1 MKNFIS
7 EDDIEHAILTKLRE
21 PSFDYDIIQCD
32 ADPSKREGR
41 RIETRDPTV
50 PGTLETD
57 IKVQAIQEG
66 HEERCDRDT
75 KG

>member
-1 MKNFIS
+1 MPEKQDGCHDKPVRPQAGAGRGTLVS
-7 EDDIEHAILTKLRE
+7 
-21 PSFDYDIIQCD
+21 D

-66 HEERCDRDT
+66 HEERCDRNA